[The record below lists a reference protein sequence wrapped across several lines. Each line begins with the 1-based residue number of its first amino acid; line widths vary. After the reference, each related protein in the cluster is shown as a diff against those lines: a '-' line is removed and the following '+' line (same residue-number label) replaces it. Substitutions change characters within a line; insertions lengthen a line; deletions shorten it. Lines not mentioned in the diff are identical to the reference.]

1 MKTNRFI
8 KSLLVTAG
16 IMSVFFGVAGIFIP
30 VLPTTPFLLLAAFC
44 FSRSSERLN
53 KWLLNNKWFGLYIR
67 EYRQGRGIPFSV
79 KVYAISLLWATIL
92 VSVIFLIGNN
102 YLRAG
107 LVIIAVAVT
116 AHILMVKNRKK

>member
-1 MKTNRFI
+1 
-8 KSLLVTAG
+8 
-16 IMSVFFGVAGIFIP
+16 MSVFFGVAGIFIP